1 MADAPREVWIT
12 GIGIVSCLGEGGDTH
27 WQKLM
32 EGKPTGNASMFSPFI
47 VHPIAPI
54 NFDTQIPKKGDQRQ
68 MDSWQRIGTYAAGL
82 ALDSA
87 DVKGKSDI
95 LSRMDMIIAAGG
107 GERDLNVDSTI
118 LTGTP
123 LAANRAA
130 FLNEK
135 LMGDLRPTL
144 FLAQLSNLLAGNIS
158 IVHGVTGSSR
168 TFMGEESSG
177 IDAVRIALSRIAAG
191 QSDIALVGGAHNAE
205 RPDQLMLYEF
215 AGNCLKD
222 PFRPVWERGE
232 HGGGFAL
239 GSLGAFLVIEA
250 REHAEKRGAK
260 PLARL
265 TAVLSDRSNRKPGA
279 ATAALSRLWDKLKD
293 KVKSGHA
300 AVLSGASGAKAAT
313 AEERTFLEAQVLEAN
328 GDLAVR
334 ATGSYLGHG
343 MEPQFPM
350 NLALAVVALGHGQL
364 FPPSD
369 ASGLEKP
376 MSAPLDQV
384 LVTGVGHWRGEGL
397 ALVERVG

>member
-1 MADAPREVWIT
+1 MADAPRETWIT
-12 GIGIVSCLGEGGDTH
+12 GVGIVSCLGEGGDAH

-32 EGKPTGNASMFSPFI
+32 EAKPHGETSAFPPFV

-54 NFDTQIPKKGDQRQ
+54 NFDSQIPKKGDQRQ
-68 MDSWQRIGTYAAGL
+68 MEPWQRIGTYAAGL

-87 DVKGKSDI
+87 GVKGKPDI
-95 LSRMDMIIAAGG
+95 LSRIDMIVAAGG

-123 LAANRAA
+123 HAANPAA

-177 IDAVRIALSRIAAG
+177 VDAVRIALSRIAAG
-191 QSDIALVGGAHNAE
+191 QSDIALVGGAHNGE
-205 RPDQLMLYEF
+205 RPDLLMLYEF
-215 AGNCLKD
+215 AGLCLRD
-222 PFRPVWERGE
+222 RYAPVWERGDK
-232 HGGGFAL
+232 GGFAL

-265 TAVLSDRSNRKPGA
+265 TAVLSDRSNRQPGA
-279 ATAALSRLWDKLKD
+279 VTGALTRLWDKIKD
-293 KVKSGHA
+293 KIKTGHA
-300 AVLSGASGAKAAT
+300 AVLSGATGAGPAT
-313 AEERTFLEAQVLEAN
+313 SEERTFLEAHN
-328 GDLAVR
+328 DLAVR

-350 NLALAVVALGHGQL
+350 NVALAAVALNQDRL

-369 ASGLEKP
+369 STGLEKP
-376 MSAPLDQV
+376 MDGRVDQV